1 MLQEVTEKELITVT
15 IDKYTDLQ
23 RIKKANGNT
32 ENSELD
38 YQIRIV
44 TAKLSSMGVNVED
57 LTNGE
62 FYKYHTNQGVK
73 SIESSRALHFFRFKV
88 LVFRF

>member
-1 MLQEVTEKELITVT
+1 MVKDLTEKELITVT

-38 YQIRIV
+38 YQIRVV

-57 LTNGE
+57 LT
-62 FYKYHTNQGVK
+62 
-73 SIESSRALHFFRFKV
+73 L
-88 LVFRF
+88 